1 MEYKCIYIVELV
13 KPPWFEKSAM
23 QIKVMIIT
31 ISAAVM
37 FSISSFIDGLQAARF
52 ADTPFELRK
61 AK

>member
-1 MEYKCIYIVELV
+1 
-13 KPPWFEKSAM
+13 M

-37 FSISSFIDGLQAARF
+37 FSISSVIDGSQAARF
-52 ADTPFELRK
+52 ADAPFELRK